1 MTTDREIL
9 EGAMSKLGRAVERGT
24 GTSMDADEVR
34 IVGRMLHALGSVA
47 LGNATGREACAVCG
61 RADHPEQAI
70 GGYGRHAYQPG
81 LLVPMLTHEE

>member
-1 MTTDREIL
+1 
-9 EGAMSKLGRAVERGT
+9 
-24 GTSMDADEVR
+24 
-34 IVGRMLHALGSVA
+34 MLHVIGSVA

-81 LLVPMLTHEE
+81 LLVPMLGHEE